1 MDEEQRNEAFD
12 EADIA
17 SLAEKLAALDLNGRE
32 QAALRTLV
40 ADEVAGFAGGLDV
53 GGLLGSRLTS
63 LRAQGVRV
71 FGIRDGAWTSG
82 SRTDPGTGGP
92 RRL

>member
-1 MDEEQRNEAFD
+1 MEEHRDEAFD

-17 SLAEKLAALDLNGRE
+17 SLAEKLAALDLNARE
-32 QAALRTLV
+32 QAALRELV

-63 LRAQGVRV
+63 LRAQGVPV
-71 FGIRDGAWTSG
+71 FGLRDGAWTIGAKS
-82 SRTDPGTGGP
+82 DPGTGGP